1 MKGIGAMEWDP
12 TTHYQGVRVA
22 EQYDNERFASLA
34 GRIFNALEKRLARG
48 TAHPPHA
55 SDSLARA

>member
-1 MKGIGAMEWDP
+1 MEWDP